1 MFYEVAASSHQPP
14 VAIWPDMAEAAIRS
28 QPPQEEPS
36 RTIVAF
42 HDPRHPLPI
51 AFKCWSV
58 SGIKQHYIPR
68 LLLRAFRLNADG
80 KVAQVRVFRARRSYT
95 ANVDDVAAKRFFYS
109 ELPRDTDEES
119 LDDQITRYE
128 NQLARDVQA
137 LTAQTGSVD
146 TATAARTV
154 AHLMARGNHVRGL
167 VQAGAQQLATMVEE
181 LFGSDERIRAV
192 LGVEGATP
200 GPRFNEIFA
209 EHVADNPLFQLLGL
223 PQPVEIALAY
233 MMLRESTINGMNEMT
248 DAVADTVY
256 KLGADGSR
264 HAREVHNSILAKS
277 LVPEVRLAM
286 LGALE
291 WRVEII
297 SDISLILPDFVALG
311 IGDDGRAESLIAIGR
326 DELSGVLMP
335 LSPNRMLVGTSD
347 GASLPIAEFN
357 EFAARHCL
365 DFFVSSVMVNE
376 LDLLATTI
384 GTGVAAGL
392 RTALE
397 EAAAPHRPP
406 ACLERVRISSPPAWN
421 ISTPTGF
428 RLETNCLSQAE
439 AEHVARIISRIVS
452 IARQRFD
459 VSALLRV
466 HIPADYDQAL
476 VSLDRGAMAE
486 AEPAPAPANTNGTV
500 GYNIVVEEDGRRGI
514 AMVLASWIALDLIAD
529 DDAGFGTAAGIV
541 LAQLARI
548 GSQAV
553 INHAFPSS
561 GRAGSAVD
569 ELLTPHIV
577 EIWQRWL
584 VERAAAL
591 ADPTRQGHFREA
603 LLDDLEMLRGKL
615 EAIRREYRVHGDID
629 QLLSEVVIAA
639 TELLGH
645 AAAVVAPDGPSPA
658 FDPAFADALDKL
670 GHLRW
675 LELFAADITAIWT
688 EGTGYP
694 DETAFLV
701 LNRHVERLLVNGAI
715 FLWDD
720 AGVGRVEV
728 PYWSDWDWIAAQ
740 AATTYGTGNADI

>member
-1 MFYEVAASSHQPP
+1 M
-14 VAIWPDMAEAAIRS
+14 
-28 QPPQEEPS
+28 
-36 RTIVAF
+36 
-42 HDPRHPLPI
+42 
-51 AFKCWSV
+51 

-68 LLLRAFRLNADG
+68 LLLRAFRLNAGG
-80 KVAQVRVFRARRSYT
+80 KVAQVRVFRAGRNYT
-95 ANVDDVAAKRFFYS
+95 ANVDNVAAERFFYS
-109 ELPRDTDEES
+109 ELPRGTDDET
-119 LDDQITRYE
+119 LDDQITRHE

-137 LTAQTGSVD
+137 LTAQTGPVD

-167 VQAGAQQLATMVEE
+167 MHTGAQQLATTVDE

-192 LGVEGATP
+192 LGVEGAAP

-233 MMLRESTINGMNEMT
+233 MMLRESTISGMDEMT
-248 DAVADTVY
+248 GAVANTVD
-256 KLGADGSR
+256 KFEAEGSSR
-264 HAREVHNSILAKS
+264 AREAHNEILAKS
-277 LVPEVRLAM
+277 LVPEARLAM

-311 IGDDGRAESLIAIGR
+311 IGDDRRAESLIAVGR
-326 DELSGVLMP
+326 DELAGVLMP

-347 GASLPIAEFN
+347 GAPLPIAEFN
-357 EFAARHCL
+357 ELAARHCL
-365 DFFVSSVMVNE
+365 DFFVSATMVDE
-376 LDLLATTI
+376 FEMLAKTI

-397 EAAAPHRPP
+397 EAVAPHRPP
-406 ACLERVRISSPPAWN
+406 PRLELAPMYDPPAWD

-428 RLETNCLSQAE
+428 RLETNCLSQEE
-439 AEHVARIISRIVS
+439 AEQVARILGQVAG

-476 VSLDRGAMAE
+476 ATLDRGAIGE
-486 AEPAPAPANTNGTV
+486 VEPAPAPADTNGTV
-500 GYNIVVEEDGRRGI
+500 GYNIMVEENGRRGI
-514 AMVLASWIALDLIAD
+514 AMVLASWLALDLIGE
-529 DDAGFGTAAGIV
+529 DDAGFGTAAGVV

-548 GSQAV
+548 GAQAV
-553 INHAFPSS
+553 IDHAFPASN
-561 GRAGSAVD
+561 RTGSAID
-569 ELLTPHIV
+569 KLLTPHIV

-591 ADPTRQGHFREA
+591 ADATRQGHFREA
-603 LLDDLEMLRGKL
+603 LLIDLEVLRGKL
-615 EAIRREYRVHGDID
+615 EAIRRDYRVHGDIE
-629 QLLSEVVIAA
+629 QLLSEVVTTA

-645 AAAVVAPDGPSPA
+645 AAAAVAPDGPSPA

-675 LELFAADITAIWT
+675 LELFAADIAGIWT

-694 DETAFLV
+694 YETAFLV

-720 AGVGRVEV
+720 RGVGRVEV
-728 PYWSDWDWIAAQ
+728 PYWSDWDWIADQ
-740 AATTYGTGNADI
+740 AAATDGTGNADT